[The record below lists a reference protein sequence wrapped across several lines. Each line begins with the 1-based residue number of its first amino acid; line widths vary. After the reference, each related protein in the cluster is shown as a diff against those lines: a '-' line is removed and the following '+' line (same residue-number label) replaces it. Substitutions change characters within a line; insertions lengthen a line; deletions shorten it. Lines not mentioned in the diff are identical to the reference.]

1 MALIYF
7 YDVTELD
14 KQQLTAGLEGTDHN
28 WQYIEQPIDINNLN
42 HDTEVISVFVTSSVT
57 AEIIDAL
64 PNLKLIACRSTG
76 FNNIN
81 TAKAKERDITVVNVP
96 SYGESTVAEYAFTLI
111 LALLRK
117 LPQTIDSFD
126 KEVESLELMGND
138 LSGKTLGVIGTGRIG
153 QHSIKIGRGFEMRV
167 VAYDPFPK
175 AELDKHLQFEYLNLD
190 DLLKQSDVI
199 TIHAPFTGTN
209 KHLINSANLKLL
221 KSNAVIVNTARGELI
236 DTQALTQA
244 LQDKLFAGAALDV
257 IEGEQ
262 LMHVDEEVALLRTS
276 QISTDLFENSL
287 ELLALHKMP
296 NVILSPHNAF
306 NSIEAI
312 KRINDSTTS
321 NIIQYWYGDSGNAV
335 KLQPKPLGKLV
346 IVRHAESEWNATGQ
360 WSGITDVHLSEIGFR
375 EAAMFGLALKELD
388 IKLDKA
394 FCSEQI
400 RALETLEGMLDA
412 SQQFDVPIERS
423 GAINERDYGDYT
435 GKNKWEMRD
444 LLGEEKFNRIRRGW
458 NEPIPNGETLQ
469 MVYNR
474 TAPFYLEKIVPLLNQ
489 GQNIL
494 IVAHGNSIRALMKY
508 IESIDDK
515 QVESL
520 EMIFGDIVT
529 YDIDEKGKSVKRS
542 DSVVDIKPPNA

>member
-14 KQQLTAGLEGTDHN
+14 KQQITAGLEGTDHN
-28 WQYIEQPIDINNLN
+28 WQYVDQPIAVDNLN
-42 HDTEVISVFVTSSVT
+42 PDTEVISVFVTSNVT

-64 PNLKLIACRSTG
+64 PKLKLIACRSTG

-81 TAKAKERDITVVNVP
+81 IAKAKEKAVTVVNVP
-96 SYGESTVAEYAFTLI
+96 SYGESTVAEYAFSLI
-111 LALLRK
+111 LALQRK

-126 KEVESLELMGND
+126 KEVDSLQLMGND
-138 LSGKTLGVIGTGRIG
+138 LCGKTLGVIGTGRIG
-153 QHSIKIGRGFEMRV
+153 QHAIKIGKGFEMKV

-175 AELDKHLQFEYLNLD
+175 PDLDKQLQFDYMSLD
-190 DLLKQSDVI
+190 ELLKQSDVV
-199 TIHAPFTGTN
+199 TIHAPYTGTN
-209 KHLINSANLKLL
+209 KHLLNSSNLKLL
-221 KSNAVIVNTARGELI
+221 KPSSVVVNTARGELV

-244 LQDKLFAGAALDV
+244 LADKSLAGAALDV

-262 LMHVDEEVALLRTS
+262 LMHVDEEVALLRS
-276 QISTDLFENSL
+276 SPISVDLFENSL

-306 NSIEAI
+306 NSLEAV
-312 KRINDSTTS
+312 KRINDTTTT
-321 NIIQYWYGDSGNAV
+321 NIIDYWYGKVGNAV
-335 KLQPKPLGKLV
+335 QLQPKARGKLL

-360 WSGITDVHLSEIGFR
+360 WSGITDVHLSETGFK
-375 EAAMFGLALKELD
+375 EAAMFGLALRELD
-388 IKLDKA
+388 VKLDKA

-400 RALETLEGMLDA
+400 RTLETLEAMLDA
-412 SQQFDVPIERS
+412 SQQFDVPIARS

-435 GKNKWEMRD
+435 GKNKWQMRD
-444 LLGEEKFNRIRRGW
+444 LLGEDKFNLIRRGW
-458 NEPIPNGETLQ
+458 NQPIPNGESLK
-469 MVYNR
+469 MVYDR
-474 TAPFYLEKIVPLLNQ
+474 ATPFYLKEVVPLLNQ

-515 QVESL
+515 QIESL

-529 YDIDEKGKSVKRS
+529 YELDDQGKSLKRD
-542 DSVVDIKPPNA
+542 DSVIDIKPPNA